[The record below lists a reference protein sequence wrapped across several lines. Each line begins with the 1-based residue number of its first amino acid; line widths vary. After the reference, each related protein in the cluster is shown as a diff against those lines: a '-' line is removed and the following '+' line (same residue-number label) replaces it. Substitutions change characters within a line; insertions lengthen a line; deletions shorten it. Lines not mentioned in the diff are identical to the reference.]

1 MKVSGFCIIRN
12 GSLFDYPYLE
22 SLESL
27 IPLVDELVINVG
39 RGEDDTLEKVQQWAK
54 ELSQPKVVVF
64 ESFWPLDDPEEKKGG
79 KILADQTNLALA
91 RTTGDWCLYLQS
103 DEVIHEEDYAL
114 IREALQKADQNPLID
129 GLLFDYL
136 HFYGSYHIVQHT
148 RRVYRREVRAIR
160 RSSQA
165 QSVQDAQSF
174 RRRGG
179 QKLNVIR
186 ANARIFH
193 YGWVREPHAMREKVY
208 FADQLY
214 HGNPASEKV
223 QTRTPHTGTDYQYKN
238 LWGLK
243 AFQGTHP
250 QTMQARIQSQS
261 WSWNFDAKNCV
272 PWKALSWKN
281 RRKRLLDFVEDL
293 TGHRFFEYRSYKL
306 KS

>member
-1 MKVSGFCIIRN
+1 LQ
-12 GSLFDYPYLE
+12 SLL
-22 SLESL
+22 
-27 IPLVDELVINVG
+27 PLVDELVINVG
-39 RGEDDTLEKVQQWAK
+39 RGEDDTLEKIKKFV
-54 ELSQPKVVVF
+54 EPLSHLKVVLF
-64 ESFWPLDDPEEKKGG
+64 EETWPLDDAQAKKGG

-91 RTTGDWCLYLQS
+91 QTTGDWCLYLQS
-103 DEVIHEEDYAL
+103 DEVIHEEDYPW
-114 IREALQKADQNPLID
+114 IRAALQKADQDPDVD

-136 HFYGSYHIVQHT
+136 HFYGSYDVVQHT

-174 RRRGG
+174 RKPGG
-179 QKLNVIR
+179 KKLKVLR

-214 HGNPASEKV
+214 HGEPTPQSAK
-223 QTRTPHTGTDYQYKN
+223 TRTPHTGNDYQYKN

-243 AFQGTHP
+243 AFRGTHP
-250 QTMQARIQSQS
+250 PAMQARIQSKT
-261 WSWNFDAKNCV
+261 WSWNLDPKDCV
-272 PWKALSWKN
+272 PWRAMSWKN
-281 RRKRLLDFVEDL
+281 RRKRILDLLEDL
-293 TGHRFFEYRSYKL
+293 TGHRFFEYRSYRL